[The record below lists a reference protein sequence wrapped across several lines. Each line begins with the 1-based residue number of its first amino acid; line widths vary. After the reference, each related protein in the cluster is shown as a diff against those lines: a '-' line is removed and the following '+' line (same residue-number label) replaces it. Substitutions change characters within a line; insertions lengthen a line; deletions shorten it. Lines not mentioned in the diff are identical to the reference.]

1 MENENVAKT
10 IPEWVELLAE
20 EARKTNANVTLSF
33 ELPDGGSFSIK
44 YHLPRKGGK

>member
-1 MENENVAKT
+1 METVAMT

-33 ELPDGGSFSIK
+33 ELPGGGSFSIK
-44 YHLPRKGGK
+44 YHLPRK

>member
-1 MENENVAKT
+1 METVAKT
-10 IPEWVELLAE
+10 IPERVELLAE

-44 YHLPRKGGK
+44 YHLPRKGGRV